1 MERAKVKCTMTD
13 AELDAVCRDYCKA
26 YLYASL
32 FIFHHER
39 ATETMLQKGY
49 FNKDLIGKHREV
61 ERAFDRYQEAVRKL
75 ITNPND
81 VGTDYDKF
89 KPIFD
94 GILDGKITIKDF
106 AQ

>member
-1 MERAKVKCTMTD
+1 MERTKVKCTMTD
-13 AELDAVCRDYCKA
+13 AELDAVCRDYCKG

-39 ATETMLQKGY
+39 ATDKMLESGFY
-49 FNKDLIGKHREV
+49 NKDLIGKHREV
-61 ERAFDRYQEAVRKL
+61 ERAYDRYQEAIHKL

-81 VGTDYDKF
+81 VGKDWDKY

-106 AQ
+106 AE